1 MITPLKPRWSR
12 EVKKY
17 RRNLASYREGDF
29 ALAVESERGSV
40 IYSVRHTTTFR
51 YEPAVRESVMEV
63 RLQPRSDGEQRCL
76 SFTLDVDPAAN
87 IMQYRDFTGN
97 TVHHFDIAGV
107 HSQVQVTAQSAVEVQ
122 AVPAPR
128 ASDCGNWADLDAE
141 VAGNDHW
148 EMLLSSHFA
157 HSSALLDQLAE
168 ELRCERR
175 SSPLAL
181 LTEINEA
188 IYKLFAYVPNS
199 TKVDSPIEEAL
210 QARQGVCQDFAHIM
224 IALVRRLKMPCRY
237 VSGYMFHREE
247 ARKDRSL
254 EGASHAWV
262 EALVPGLGW
271 VAFDPTNNL
280 VGGDRHIR
288 VAIGRDYADVP
299 PTRGVYK
306 GEAQSELSVA
316 VTVTPADSAVP
327 EPITPNFVV
336 RSRPVLARATVRSD
350 QEQQQQQ

>member
-1 MITPLKPRWSR
+1 M
-12 EVKKY
+12 
-17 RRNLASYREGDF
+17 
-29 ALAVESERGSV
+29 

-63 RLQPRSDGEQRCL
+63 RLQPRSDGDQRCL
-76 SFTLDVDPAAN
+76 NFRLDVDPTAN

-97 TVHHFDIAGV
+97 TVHHFDIAGRHTEV
-107 HSQVQVTAQSAVEVQ
+107 KVTAQSAVEVQ
-122 AVPAPR
+122 SVPAPR
-128 ASDCGNWADLDAE
+128 PSDSGDWADLDAL

-148 EMLLSSHFA
+148 EMLLPSHFA
-157 HSSALLDQLAE
+157 HMSEPLERLTKE
-168 ELRCERR
+168 VRCERR
-175 SSPLAL
+175 GNPLTL
-181 LTEINEA
+181 LTEINES
-188 IYKLFAYVPNS
+188 IYTLFAYVKNS

-224 IALVRRLKMPCRY
+224 IALVRPLLIPCRY
-237 VSGYMFHREE
+237 VSGYMFHRDDDD
-247 ARKDRSL
+247 KDRSL

-262 EALVPGLGW
+262 EALVPGWGW

-316 VTVTPADSAVP
+316 VTVSPADNVAP
-327 EPITPNFVV
+327 EPITPSFVV
-336 RSRPVLARATVRSD
+336 RSRPVLVRAAARVE
-350 QEQQQQQ
+350 QEQQQQ